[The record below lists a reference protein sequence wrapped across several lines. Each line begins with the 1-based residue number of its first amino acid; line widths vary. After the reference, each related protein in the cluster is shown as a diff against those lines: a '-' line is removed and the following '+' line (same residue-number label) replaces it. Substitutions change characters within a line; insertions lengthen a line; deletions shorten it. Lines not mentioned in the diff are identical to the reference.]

1 MSDKGSR
8 GERHDESGPALAACL
23 REAGYDV
30 VETLLLADEAGP
42 LQQHLRRLADQRQV
56 DLILTT
62 GGTGLSPRDI
72 TPEATLAVADKQVP
86 GISEALRAAS
96 LAITPRAMLSRGVSV
111 IRKKTLIINFP
122 GSTKACREYW
132 AIVAD
137 VLPHGLDILRG
148 TGGDCGR

>member
-1 MSDKGSR
+1 M
-8 GERHDESGPALAACL
+8 
-23 REAGYDV
+23 
-30 VETLLLADEAGP
+30 
-42 LQQHLRRLADQRQV
+42 
-56 DLILTT
+56 
-62 GGTGLSPRDI
+62 
-72 TPEATLAVADKQVP
+72 ADKQVP